1 MIAVN
6 YDAVVVG
13 LGPSGIMATLTL
25 SKKGYRVIGIDRG
38 RSFEKR
44 DSKIPYD
51 VANGFGGAGLFSDG
65 KLSFFPA
72 ASNLWSNFEKGKL
85 KEAYLSLQN
94 EFKRIGY
101 YIPKW
106 QNHWTIS
113 KQRSKL
119 TKRVKRYKT
128 RYFDRKTCDDF
139 IQDIYKR
146 IQKDVILESE
156 VIHITKNNEGI
167 FQVFL
172 DKPTEIPL
180 TTKNIILAT
189 GKVGNRILNLFE
201 NVSFD
206 TKSRFESGVRVET
219 NYQNFRPY
227 EFKQIDYKYIE
238 TLANG
243 AEFRTFC
250 CCKDGQVLESN
261 YIGNVSFNGSITSRS
276 TGRSNIGLTIRIENE
291 DNKIADEI
299 KACIRRQEVFVFDY
313 NERYDYS
320 RDFFIGPIFDQ
331 IVLERI
337 GLIVKSKKGKY
348 KTKIYGP
355 EIEYFGKYPEFEW
368 NSLRINNEN
377 IWVVGDLSAKYRG
390 LIAAM
395 VSGIY
400 AANNVA
406 QTIKEVD

>member
-1 MIAVN
+1 MVTVN
-6 YDAVVVG
+6 YDAIIIG

-25 SKKGYRVIGIDRG
+25 SQKGYHVIGIDRG
-38 RSFEKR
+38 KLFTQR
-44 DSKIPYD
+44 DPEIPYD

-72 ASNLWSNFEKGKL
+72 ASNLWANLDKGKL

-101 YIPKW
+101 HIPKW

-113 KQRSKL
+113 KQHSKL

-128 RYFDRKTCDDF
+128 RYFDKKICDNF
-139 IQDIYKR
+139 IQDVYKR
-146 IQKDVILESE
+146 IQKNVILESE
-156 VIHITKNNEGI
+156 VILVIKNNDGT
-167 FQVFL
+167 FHVFL

-180 TTKNIILAT
+180 TTKNVILAT
-189 GKVGNRILNLFE
+189 GKVGNYILNLFE

-206 TKSRFESGVRVET
+206 TKTRFESGIRVET
-219 NYQNFRPY
+219 DCQNFRPY
-227 EFKQIDYKYIE
+227 GLKQIDYKYIE
-238 TLANG
+238 TIANG
-243 AEFRTFC
+243 VEFRTFC

-261 YIGNVSFNGSITSRS
+261 YLGNVSFNGSITPRS
-276 TGRSNIGLTIRIENE
+276 TGRSNIGLTVRTENE
-291 DNKIADEI
+291 GGAIAEEI
-299 KACIRRQEVFVFDY
+299 KACLKRQEEFVFDY
-313 NERYDYS
+313 NERYDS
-320 RDFFIGPIFDQ
+320 RRDFFIGPILDK
-331 IVLERI
+331 IILERI
-337 GLIVKSKKGKY
+337 SLIVKSKTGKY

-395 VSGIY
+395 ISGIY
-400 AANNVA
+400 AANNIV
-406 QTIKEVD
+406 QKIEEVD